1 MPGLFESFDAL
12 RALLGRDFVPWV
24 VGWARALP
32 VVIIVPAFG
41 LGGIAAPVRVVLSL
55 GLAACVAPALHG
67 VALETAPLWFVLLRE
82 AALGVPVA
90 LATAASLWAAVMT
103 GGVLDSLRGARDNAD
118 LPVLGEPASP
128 FGVLFGLLVAVGF
141 LEAGGAERLAR
152 ALAEPRLHTTF
163 AIAAER
169 LADSIGISVAV
180 AAPLVVGSVLIELG
194 SAFVA
199 RAASPA
205 YVAPLLAPLRALGVL
220 FVTSLALDR
229 VVELL
234 VLLASR
240 A

>member
-1 MPGLFESFDAL
+1 MPSLLESFDAL
-12 RALLGRDFVPWV
+12 RDLFGGDFRAWV
-24 VGWARALP
+24 IGWARALP
-32 VVIIVPAFG
+32 IVIAVPAFG
-41 LGGIAAPVRVVLSL
+41 LGGVAGPVRVVLGL
-55 GLAACVAPALHG
+55 GLAACVAPALHAVTPVG
-67 VALETAPLWFVLLRE
+67 APLWFMIVRE
-82 AALGVPVA
+82 AARGVPIA
-90 LATAASLWAAVMT
+90 LATAASLWAAVMA
-103 GGVLDSLRGARDNAD
+103 GGLLDSLRGARDSAD

-128 FGVLFGLLVAVGF
+128 FGVLFGLLVAIGF

-163 AIAAER
+163 AVAAER
-169 LADSIGISVAV
+169 LADSVGIAVAV
-180 AAPLVVGSVLIELG
+180 AAPLVAGALLIEIG

-199 RAASPA
+199 RAANPA

-220 FVTSLALDR
+220 FVTSLVLDR

>member
-1 MPGLFESFDAL
+1 MPDLFESFDAL
-12 RALLGRDFVPWV
+12 RELLGGDARPWV
-24 VGWARALP
+24 LGWARALP
-32 VVIIVPAFG
+32 VVIAVPALG
-41 LGGIAAPVRVVLSL
+41 LGGVAAPIRVVLSL
-55 GLAACVAPALHG
+55 GLAACVAPTLRA
-67 VALETAPLWFVLLRE
+67 VAPEQGPLWFVLARE
-82 AALGVPVA
+82 AARGVPVA
-90 LATAASLWAAVMT
+90 LATGASLWAAVMA
-103 GGVLDSLRGARDNAD
+103 GGILDALRGARDGTELA
-118 LPVLGEPASP
+118 VLGEPTSP

-152 ALAEPRLHTTF
+152 ALGEPRLHTTF

-169 LADSIGISVAV
+169 LADSVGISVAV
-180 AAPLVVGSVLIELG
+180 AAPLIVGAVLIELG

-220 FVTSLALDR
+220 FVTSLVLDR
-229 VVELL
+229 LVGLL

>member
-1 MPGLFESFDAL
+1 MPGLLESFAAL
-12 RALLGRDFVPWV
+12 RDLLGRDFVPWAV
-24 VGWARALP
+24 AWARALP
-32 VVIIVPAFG
+32 VVIVVPAFG
-41 LGGIAAPVRVVLSL
+41 LGGIAPPIRVVLSL

-67 VALETAPLWFVLLRE
+67 VAPATAPLWFVLLRE

-90 LATAASLWAAVMT
+90 LATAASLWVAVMT
-103 GGVLDSLRGARDNAD
+103 GGVLDSLRGARDSAD

-152 ALAEPRLHTTF
+152 ALGEPRLHTTF
-163 AIAAER
+163 AVAAER

-220 FVTSLALDR
+220 FVASLALDR